1 MFLQHAFGAFK
12 EEFLEFYMTAKDYC
26 LDAFYFKYFEEVL

>member
-1 MFLQHAFGAFK
+1 MFLQHVLGAFK
-12 EEFLEFYMTAKDYC
+12 EEFWEFDMTAKDYR